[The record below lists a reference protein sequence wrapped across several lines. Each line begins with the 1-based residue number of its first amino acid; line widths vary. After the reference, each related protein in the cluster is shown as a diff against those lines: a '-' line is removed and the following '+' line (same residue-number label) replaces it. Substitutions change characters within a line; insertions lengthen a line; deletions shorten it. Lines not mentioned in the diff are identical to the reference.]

1 MELEVLEL
9 RTDHPEQHF
18 KVHFSG
24 LTIKVFSKNIK
35 MHVGIIWNTFPGI
48 TIRTLPIGR
57 TLWSGQFRPGSCPV
71 FWWGIPSNGS
81 QLKVD
86 GQNCTLFKYIHFR

>member
-24 LTIKVFSKNIK
+24 LTIRVFSKNIK
-35 MHVGIIWNTFPGI
+35 MHVGITRNTFPGI
-48 TIRTLPIGR
+48 TGDTLSVVLFGPNRSFG
-57 TLWSGQFRPGSCPV
+57 TGSGPLLKWVV
-71 FWWGIPSNGS
+71 F
-81 QLKVD
+81 
-86 GQNCTLFKYIHFR
+86 

>member
-9 RTDHPEQHF
+9 RTVPDHPEQHF

-35 MHVGIIWNTFPGI
+35 NARWYNLKFPGI
-48 TIRTLPIGR
+48 TRDTRSNRWYFLV
-57 TLWSGQFRPGSCPV
+57 RPGRVWPWS
-71 FWWGIPSNGS
+71 FSGGAMTEKMGG
-81 QLKVD
+81 L
-86 GQNCTLFKYIHFR
+86 